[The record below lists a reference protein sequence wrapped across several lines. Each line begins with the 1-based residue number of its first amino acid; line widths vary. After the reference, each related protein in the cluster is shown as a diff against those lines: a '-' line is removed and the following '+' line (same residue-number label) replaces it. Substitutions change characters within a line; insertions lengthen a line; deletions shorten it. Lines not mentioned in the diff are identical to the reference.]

1 MKCKSLITIFYLSI
15 ICSFAQTTVSG
26 DITGNTTWTSAN
38 SPYELNGVVTVAAGV
53 TLTIEPGVEIQAT
66 HYSNNL
72 IVNGALV
79 AEGTMSDSIKFTGPF
94 MHIEAVGSGSS
105 FDYVLFD
112 GLGVFNN
119 AALQIFS
126 DDVTVQHSN
135 FETCEVGISVHSNSS
150 PSITDSRF
158 FDSHDYGIRIYD
170 GSPTIENNVI
180 DGQSGS
186 AAGVIIESGKP
197 TIRNN
202 DISNVAQ
209 NQTSYGI
216 IIDHDSEAPILENNT
231 FSNNSR
237 DLLTHPHLAS
247 DTIFDTNGLSELYI
261 DNKNISQNTTWP
273 LPQSPESYT
282 YVKEGGN
289 TIDAGVTLTI
299 EPGVEVQSTNYTHDI
314 IVNGT
319 LIAEGTETD
328 SITFI
333 GSEIHVEA
341 VSTGTSFDHVIFQS
355 MGAFNHAA
363 LQLSTSD
370 VSIQRSN
377 FKLCEVGISI
387 HNDISPVISNCRFF
401 DFHDYGLRV
410 YNGTPILENN
420 VIDGNGGSAGG
431 VIVEGGKP
439 TIRNNDISNV
449 AQNQTSYGI
458 IIDHDGAAPIL
469 ENNTL
474 SNNSRE
480 ILTHPHLV
488 NDTIFDTNGISEI
501 YIDNV
506 NITQN
511 TTWHLPQS
519 PESWTYAKEGG
530 NTIDTGVTLTI
541 EPGVEVRSINYTH
554 DIIVNGTLIAEGTE
568 TDSITFIGSEIHV
581 EAASS
586 GTSFD
591 HVIFQ
596 SMGAF
601 NQAALQLST
610 SDVSIQHSNFK
621 VCEVGISIHN
631 DISPVIS
638 NCRFFDFHDY
648 GLRVYNG
655 TPTVENNVIDGN
667 GGSAGGVIVEGGKP
681 TIWNNDI
688 SNIAQN
694 QASYGIIIDHDGAA
708 PILENNTLSNN
719 SREIL
724 THPHLVNDTIFDTN
738 GISEIFIDNVNIT
751 QNTTWHLPQSPEYW
765 TYVKEAGNTIDAG
778 ATLTIEPGVEVRST
792 NYTHDIIVNGTLIA
806 EGTTTDSIKFVGSEI
821 HVAASSSGSSFDYV
835 VFEEMG
841 AFNQAGLQLYTNDV
855 SVQHSTFEKCEVGI
869 SVHNDISPIISDS
882 RFFDAND
889 YGMRVYG
896 GSPTVENACFESNPF
911 GILNEGS
918 GTVTATNNWWGDP
931 SGPLSTAANPS
942 GLGEEVSDGVT
953 FNPWL
958 TIDPCLPPEISIES
972 QPTNQNVC
980 QEGNLGLSVTVSGT
994 TNLQYQWQE
1003 NQGAGFSNLSD
1014 DATVSGA
1021 TSSDLT
1027 ISSVQSSLNG
1037 TQYRCMISG
1046 DHADDVIS
1054 DTVSLGVLTFV
1065 SIIEQPN
1072 SMEITAEEEAVFT
1085 VNASG
1090 DGLSYQW
1097 QKDANDITGA
1107 NSNSL
1112 VIASVGMEDEGLYR
1126 CVVSGSCNETTSMEV
1141 TLEVCAPVSI
1151 SSQSSDMVSVCE
1163 GENHT
1168 FSIAEQGDPTISY
1181 EWYKDGTLISA
1192 ASNSNYELINTNN
1205 SDDGQYKV
1213 IIINDC
1219 GKDSAFFQLD
1229 VELDPTISLQPI
1241 GQTIMEGESVTL
1253 SVEAEG
1259 SNLNFQWQK
1268 DGSDISGANS
1278 NTLMI
1283 SMVSQADAGA
1293 YQCIIENNCG
1303 FIDSSIATL
1312 TVNDSSNPLNV
1323 SSNVE
1328 RLLLYPNPAV
1338 GHFTIRLPNEAGEL
1352 SSVRICD
1359 LSGKQVYSQN
1369 VKSNSDELLVETHA
1383 FETGTYIVS
1392 VYTGSTKVISST
1404 LVIQ

>member
-1 MKCKSLITIFYLSI
+1 MKRKSLITIFYLLI
-15 ICSFAQTTVSG
+15 TCSFAQTTVSG
-26 DITGNTTWTSAN
+26 DIRSNTTWTAAN
-38 SPYELNGVVTVAAGV
+38 SPYELNGVVTVLAGV
-53 TLTIEPGVEIQAT
+53 TLTIEPGVEIQAV
-66 HYSNNL
+66 HYSHNL

-79 AEGTMSDSIKFTGPF
+79 AEGTMSDSIKFTGPL
-94 MHIEAVGSGSS
+94 MHIDAVGSGSS
-105 FDYVLFD
+105 FDYVLFE

-119 AALQIFS
+119 AALRIFS
-126 DDVTVQHSN
+126 DDVTVQHSS

-197 TIRNN
+197 AIRNN

-216 IIDHDSEAPILENNT
+216 IIDHDSEAPIIENNT
-231 FSNNSR
+231 FSNNNR

-273 LPQSPESYT
+273 LPQAPESYT

-289 TIDAGVTLTI
+289 TINAGVTLTI

-341 VSTGTSFDHVIFQS
+341 ASTGTSFDRVIFQS
-355 MGAFNHAA
+355 MGAFNQAA

-401 DFHDYGLRV
+401 DSHDYGLRV
-410 YNGTPILENN
+410 YDGTPTIENN
-420 VIDGNGGSAGG
+420 VIDGNAGSTGGI
-431 VIVEGGKP
+431 IVEGGKP

-449 AQNQTSYGI
+449 SQNQTSYGI
-458 IIDHDGAAPIL
+458 ILNHDAAAPIL

-488 NDTIFDTNGISEI
+488 NDTIFDTNGVSEI
-501 YIDNV
+501 YIDNI
-506 NITQN
+506 NISQN
-511 TTWHLPQS
+511 TTWHVPQS

-530 NTIDTGVTLTI
+530 NTIDAGVTLTI
-541 EPGVEVRSINYTH
+541 EPGVEVLSVSYTH

-581 EAASS
+581 EAVST

-591 HVIFQ
+591 HVIFR

-610 SDVSIQHSNFK
+610 SDVSIQRSNFEL
-621 VCEVGISIHN
+621 CEVGISIHN

-655 TPTVENNVIDGN
+655 TPTIEDNVIDGN
-667 GGSAGGVIVEGGKP
+667 GGSAGGVSIEGGKP
-681 TIWNNDI
+681 TIRNNDI
-688 SNIAQN
+688 SNVAQS
-694 QASYGIIIDHDGAA
+694 QASYGIILNHDGEA
-708 PILENNTLSNN
+708 PSLENNTLSNN

-724 THPHLVNDTIFDTN
+724 TNPHLVNDTIFDTN
-738 GISEIFIDNVNIT
+738 GISEIFIDNINIT
-751 QNTTWHLPQSPEYW
+751 QNTTWHLPQSPESW
-765 TYVKEAGNTIDAG
+765 TYTKEGGNTIDAG
-778 ATLTIEPGVEVRST
+778 ATLTIEPGVEVLST

-806 EGTTTDSIKFVGSEI
+806 EGTTIDSIKFIGAEI
-821 HVAASSSGSSFDYV
+821 HVATSSSGSSFEYV

-841 AFNQAGLQLYTNDV
+841 AFNQAGLQLYTDDV

-869 SVHNDISPIISDS
+869 SVHNDISPVISDS

-889 YGMRVYG
+889 YGMRIYA
-896 GSPTVENACFESNPF
+896 GSPTVENSCFESNPF

-918 GTVTATNNWWGDP
+918 GTVIATNNWWGDP
-931 SGPLSTAANPS
+931 SGPLNIAANPS

-980 QEGNLGLSVTVSGT
+980 QEGNLNLSVMASGT

-1003 NQGAGFSNLSD
+1003 NQGAGFSNLSN
-1014 DATVSGA
+1014 DAAVSGA
-1021 TSSDLT
+1021 TSSNLT
-1027 ISSVQSSLNG
+1027 ISSVQSSLDG
-1037 TQYRCMISG
+1037 TQYRCVISG
-1046 DHADDVIS
+1046 DHASDVIS
-1054 DTVSLGVLTFV
+1054 DTVSLDVLALA
-1065 SIIEQPN
+1065 SIIEQP
-1072 SMEITAEEEAVFT
+1072 SGMEITVGEEAVFT

-1090 DGLSYQW
+1090 DGLTYQW
-1097 QKDANDITGA
+1097 QKDANDIAGA
-1107 NSNSL
+1107 DSNSL
-1112 VIASVGMEDEGLYR
+1112 VIASVETQDEGLYR
-1126 CVVSGSCNETTSMEV
+1126 CVVSGSCNEATSLEV
-1141 TLEVCAPVSI
+1141 ALEVCVPVSI

-1168 FSIAEQGDPTISY
+1168 FSITEQGDPTISY

-1192 ASNSNYELINTNN
+1192 ASNSIYELLNTNE
-1205 SDDGQYKV
+1205 SDGGQYKV
-1213 IIINDC
+1213 IVTNDC

-1229 VELDPTISLQPI
+1229 VLPSPVVTSHPIDQTLDVGSLVNF
-1241 GQTIMEGESVTL
+1241 SVTTSGNNL
-1253 SVEAEG
+1253 SY
-1259 SNLNFQWQK
+1259 QWKK
-1268 DGSDISGANS
+1268 DDVDVAGATNS
-1278 NTLMI
+1278 TLTI
-1283 SMVSQADAGA
+1283 NSIELSDAGA
-1293 YQCIIENNCG
+1293 YTCNVTNDCG
-1303 FIDSSIATL
+1303 TVTSNVAML
-1312 TVNDSSNPLNV
+1312 TVNENPLSLTN
-1323 SSNVE
+1323 SLE
-1328 RLLLYPNPAV
+1328 LTIYPNPASDV
-1338 GHFTIRLPNEAGEL
+1338 IHIDGL
-1352 SSVRICD
+1352 SYHSDLNVSFIDMSGRRVHQSVLD
-1359 LSGKQVYSQN
+1359 SNHTLDVSSMLSGVYWLTIAGGQ
-1369 VKSNSDELLVETHA
+1369 KELFRHR
-1383 FETGTYIVS
+1383 
-1392 VYTGSTKVISST
+1392 VI
-1404 LVIQ
+1404 LK